1 MTTGKL
7 LRADLHVHSWHSTEN
22 GDLPFLK
29 SRDCYSD
36 PVDVYRT
43 AKARGMDLVTITD
56 HDSING
62 CLELLSRF
70 PDLDD
75 FIIGEEVSCRL
86 PDGDIEVHL
95 GVYGMTETLHREIQP
110 LRRSVFDVIA
120 RLREAQVFFS
130 LNHLLHFYRR
140 QVPLDTYLRLV
151 SDVPALE
158 VRNGTMVA
166 AHNILVERLVTHLRH
181 SSTGPGGEWPAIT
194 AGSDAHTL
202 RRVGRTWTAAPGR
215 SAADFLDALKQGRGQ
230 PGGIHGGTGA
240 VAGDAYGVVA
250 RYCASLWG
258 LWPSDHT
265 PIHRAGCIAFSI
277 VSLPGQFLPW
287 MIPAFGKRRE
297 RRIVAEA
304 AGELEPVLASKAPA
318 MAWRDVSEEQV

>member
-1 MTTGKL
+1 MTERL
-7 LRADLHVHSWHSTEN
+7 LKADLHVHSWHSTEN

-43 AKARGMDLVTITD
+43 AKARGMDIVTITD

-62 CLELLSRF
+62 CLELLSRM
-70 PDLDD
+70 PGLDD
-75 FIIGEEVSCRL
+75 FIIGEEVSCRM
-86 PDGDIEVHL
+86 PAGDIEVHL
-95 GVYGMTETLHREIQP
+95 GVYGMTEALHRDVQP
-110 LRRSVFDVIA
+110 LRQDVFDVIG

-151 SDVPALE
+151 AEVPALE
-158 VRNGTMVA
+158 VRNGTMVP
-166 AHNILVERLVTHLRH
+166 AHNVLVERLLAHLRH
-181 SSTGPGGEWPAIT
+181 SSIGPGGPWPAVT

-202 RRVGRTWTAAPGR
+202 RRIGRTWTEAPGR
-215 SAADFLDALKQGRGQ
+215 TAADFLESLQKGLGQ
-230 PGGIHGGTGA
+230 ACGAHGGTGA
-240 VAGDAYGVVA
+240 VAGDAYGVVS
-250 RYCASLWG
+250 RYCASLFG
-258 LWPSDHT
+258 FWPSNHT
-265 PIHRAGCIAFSI
+265 PVHRAGCIAFSL

-297 RRIVAEA
+297 RRIVAEVVS
-304 AGELEPVLASKAPA
+304 ELEPLLAGGAL
-318 MAWRDVSEEQV
+318 MASFAASEEQA

>member
-1 MTTGKL
+1 MTERL
-7 LRADLHVHSWHSTEN
+7 LKADLHVHTWHSTEN

-43 AKARGMDLVTITD
+43 AKARGMDIVTITD

-62 CLELLSRF
+62 CLELLSRM

-75 FIIGEEVSCRL
+75 FIVGEEVSCRM
-86 PDGDIEVHL
+86 PEGDIEVHL
-95 GVYGMTETLHREIQP
+95 GVYGMTEALHRDIQP
-110 LRRSVFDVIA
+110 LRRDVFEVIA
-120 RLREAQVFFS
+120 HLREAQVFFS

-140 QVPLDTYLRLV
+140 QVPLETYLRLV
-151 SDVPALE
+151 TEVPALE
-158 VRNGTMVA
+158 VRNGTMVP
-166 AHNILVERLVTHLRH
+166 AHNILVERLLVHLRH
-181 SSTGPGGEWPAIT
+181 SSTGPGGEWPAVT

-202 RRVGRTWTAAPGR
+202 RRIGRTWTEAPGR
-215 SAADFLDALKQGRGQ
+215 TADEFLDSLKKGLGHAC
-230 PGGIHGGTGA
+230 GAHGGTSA

-250 RYCASLWG
+250 RYCASLFG
-258 LWPSDHT
+258 FWPSDHT
-265 PIHRAGCIAFSI
+265 PLHRTGCIAFSV

-297 RRIVAEA
+297 RRLVAEVTRA
-304 AGELEPVLASKAPA
+304 LEPLLTGGRSSGWLAP
-318 MAWRDVSEEQV
+318 SEEQA

>member
-1 MTTGKL
+1 MTERPLK
-7 LRADLHVHSWHSTEN
+7 ADLHVHSWHSTEN

-43 AKARGMDLVTITD
+43 AKARGMDIVTITD

-62 CLELLSRF
+62 CLELLSRM
-70 PDLDD
+70 PDVDD
-75 FIIGEEVSCRL
+75 FIIGEEVSCRI

-95 GVYGMTETLHREIQP
+95 GVYGMTETLHLDIQP
-110 LRRSVFDVIA
+110 LRRNAFEVIG

-140 QVPLDTYLRLV
+140 QVPLDTYLRIV
-151 SDVPALE
+151 AEVPALE
-158 VRNGTMVA
+158 VRNGTMEP
-166 AHNILVERLVTHLRH
+166 AHNVLVERLLAYLRH
-181 SSTGPGGEWPAIT
+181 SSTGPGGRWPAVT
-194 AGSDAHTL
+194 SGSDAHTL
-202 RRVGRTWTAAPGR
+202 RRVGRTWTEAPGR
-215 SAADFLDALKQGRGQ
+215 TAADFLDSLKKGLGQ
-230 PGGIHGGTGA
+230 PCGIHGGTHA

-250 RYCASLWG
+250 RYCASLFG
-258 LWPSDHT
+258 LWPSNHT
-265 PIHRAGCIAFSI
+265 PLHRAGCIVFSV

-297 RRIVAEA
+297 RRIVADVA
-304 AGELEPVLASKAPA
+304 AELQPLLDGGAPVTWLAA
-318 MAWRDVSEEQV
+318 SEEQA

>member
-1 MTTGKL
+1 MTERL
-7 LRADLHVHSWHSTEN
+7 LKADLHVHSWHSTVN

-43 AKARGMDLVTITD
+43 AKARGMDIVTITD
-56 HDSING
+56 HDSIDG
-62 CLELLSRF
+62 CLELLSRM
-70 PDLDD
+70 PGVDD
-75 FIIGEEVSCRL
+75 FIIGEEVSCRM
-86 PDGDIEVHL
+86 PEGDIEVHL
-95 GVYGMTETLHREIQP
+95 GVYGMTEVLHRDLQP
-110 LRRSVFDVIA
+110 LRRNVFEVIG

-151 SDVPALE
+151 GEVPALE
-158 VRNGTMVA
+158 VRNGTMVP
-166 AHNILVERLVTHLRH
+166 AHNVLVERLLAHLRH
-181 SSTGPGGEWPAIT
+181 SSTGPGGQWPAVT

-202 RRVGRTWTAAPGR
+202 RRVGRTWTEAPGR
-215 SAADFLDALKQGRGQ
+215 TAADFLDSLKKGLGQ
-230 PGGIHGGTGA
+230 ACGAHGGTHA
-240 VAGDAYGVVA
+240 VAGDAYGVVS
-250 RYCASLWG
+250 RYCGSLVG

-265 PIHRAGCIAFSI
+265 PLHRAGCIAFSV

-297 RRIVAEA
+297 RRIVAEVTA
-304 AGELEPVLASKAPA
+304 ELEPLLSGGTPFTRLAA
-318 MAWRDVSEEQV
+318 SEEQA